1 MNYIMSSSLASA
13 KRRRAGIQSSTPAPP
28 PQQSQVPQQSQ
39 APQQTSVNQRARMS
53 LPQLINS
60 MEARIKALEE
70 NKPVEDNKSQ
80 TANQEISFNVTNPE
94 TGETKN
100 MTMSDYMT
108 DMDKKFFML
117 AEELTNMKD
126 VVLKLQ
132 TFTMEVNKN
141 LYEERIK
148 ILSEMPENVTIT
160 DDTLHEEVNNNDND
174 NNDENITMSTTE

>member
-160 DDTLHEEVNNNDND
+160 DDTLHEELNNNNNDK
-174 NNDENITMSTTE
+174 NITMTTTE